1 MKTYCVTQGQSEIG
15 VIEHE
20 GREFA
25 AFGSSVA
32 GLHVT
37 AYTKLQHGEIRLC
50 RWSGQTMLASR
61 WEVVDEYHGGSLA
74 LMFRLTCG
82 RFVIGYALGDDGML
96 FRGELLVGGDDDEA
110 RRSARRLAN
119 YFTELDAEDELRWE
133 NDA

>member
-1 MKTYCVTQGQSEIG
+1 MKTHCVTQGQSEIG

-20 GREFA
+20 GREYA
-25 AFGSSVA
+25 AFGASVE
-32 GLHVT
+32 GRNVT
-37 AYTKLQHGEIRLC
+37 AYTKVQNGLIRLC

-61 WEVVDEYHGGSLA
+61 WEIVDEYHDGALA

-82 RFVIGYALGDDGML
+82 RFLIGYALGDDGML
-96 FRGELLVGGDDDEA
+96 FRGELLAGCDDDEA

-119 YFTELDAEDELRWE
+119 HFAELDAEDELRWE